1 MEVVVTGIGPLLP
14 NCADRSVLWTH
25 LRDGL
30 SQLAF
35 EPTPGGAGG
44 DAQWSAG
51 RLGDLTPARWLERF
65 PRKFYERYS
74 REQLIYLVSLV
85 IALADARLDLSD
97 EPQARVALFDGT
109 SRGNFDFWYD
119 RVRQETAR
127 PANELYTRRE
137 LMLGTPGQA
146 ASLAAALLHIRGPV
160 YTFSGTCCSGA
171 MALGQAYRELAFG
184 GDVEVA
190 LASGHDSCKA
200 APLYHMYRD
209 AGLVSQERQD
219 ARRAIRPFTDGQSN
233 IHGNAFGEGAIT
245 LVLETRAHA
254 ERRGAEILA
263 TIGGFQCGNNGTHPT
278 DVDKEGARATA
289 LMNRVLQKSGVDQE
303 QIGFVVGHG
312 NGVEQSDQSEVA
324 YLQRVFAA
332 RTPEVPLL
340 STKPLYGHLLGA
352 SSTLNVAAA
361 VLMLHHRWVV
371 PTPNVDADRARG
383 PVDHRAGGGR
393 PCHSPA
399 GLAVSYGI
407 GGHNTVTLVERVE
420 AAA

>member
-14 NCADRSVLWTH
+14 NCADRGALWTH
-25 LRDGL
+25 LREGL
-30 SQLAF
+30 SQLTF
-35 EPTPGGAGG
+35 EAAPGEGG
-44 DAQWSAG
+44 AQWSAG
-51 RLGDLTPARWLERF
+51 RLGELEPARWLDRF

-85 IALADARLDLSD
+85 IALADAGLDLEG
-97 EPQARVALFDGT
+97 EPRERLALFDGT

-119 RVRQETAR
+119 RVREEQAR
-127 PANELYTRRE
+127 PARELYTRRE

-146 ASLAAALLHIRGPV
+146 ANLAAALFRIRGPV

-171 MALGQAYRELAFG
+171 MALGQAYRELSSG

-190 LASGHDSCKA
+190 LASGHDSCRA
-200 APLYHMYRD
+200 TPLYHMYRE
-209 AGLVSQERQD
+209 AGLVSDERHD
-219 ARRAIRPFTDGQSN
+219 ARRAVRPYADDADV
-233 IHGNAFGEGAIT
+233 HGNAFGEGAIT

-254 ERRGAEILA
+254 ERRGANILA
-263 TIGGFQCGNNGTHPT
+263 TIVGFQCGNNGAHPT
-278 DVDKEGARATA
+278 DVDKEGTRATA
-289 LMNRVLQKSGVDQE
+289 LMHRVLQKSGVDQE

-312 NGVEQSDQSEVA
+312 NGVVQSDRSEVA

-371 PTPNVDADRARG
+371 PTANVDPERAMG

-393 PCHSPA
+393 PCHAPA
-399 GLAVSYGI
+399 GMAVSYGI

>member
-25 LRDGL
+25 LCEGL

-35 EPTPGGAGG
+35 EAVPGS
-44 DAQWSAG
+44 DETQWSAG
-51 RLGDLTPARWLERF
+51 RIGDFSPARWLERF

-74 REQLIYLVSLV
+74 REQLIYLVSLM
-85 IALADARLDLSD
+85 IALADARLDLEG
-97 EPQARVALFDGT
+97 EPHERVALFDGT

-119 RVRQETAR
+119 RVRQEQVR
-127 PANELYTRRE
+127 PASELYTRRE

-146 ASLAAALLHIRGPV
+146 ANLAAALLHIRGPV

-184 GDVEVA
+184 GDIEVA

-209 AGLVSQERQD
+209 ANLLSEERHD
-219 ARRAIRPFTDGQSN
+219 ARRAIRPFGGGSR
-233 IHGNAFGEGAIT
+233 NAFGEGAIT

-263 TIGGFQCGNNGTHPT
+263 TIGGFQCGNNGAHPT
-278 DVDKEGARATA
+278 DVDKEGTRATA
-289 LMNRVLQKSGVDQE
+289 LMSRVLQKSGVDRE

-324 YLQRVFAA
+324 YLQRVFAK

-371 PTPNVDADRARG
+371 PTPNVDADSAG
-383 PVDHRAGGGR
+383 GLIDHRAGGGR
-393 PCHSPA
+393 PCHAPA
-399 GLAVSYGI
+399 GMAVSYGI